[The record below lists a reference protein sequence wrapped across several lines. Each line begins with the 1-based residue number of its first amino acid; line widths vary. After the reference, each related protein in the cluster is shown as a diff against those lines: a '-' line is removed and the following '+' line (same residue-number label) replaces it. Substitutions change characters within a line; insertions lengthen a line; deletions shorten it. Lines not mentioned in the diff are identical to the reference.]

1 MHYYQFNIGDY
12 KSHTEHLSEM
22 EDLTYRRLL
31 DWYYLHESPIPL
43 DINEV
48 ARQIRMR
55 SHIECIAVVLREYF
69 EETERGFIHS
79 RADKEIAKA
88 GEKSDKASQSA
99 KARWEKKPNKNKDL
113 VSDANALRTQSES
126 NATQDTRHSTQD
138 TKPKVKKATV
148 VAPLPDWIPV
158 DSWNAFLEMR
168 IKIKKPVTPKAIE
181 LLIGKL
187 DKYRKAGQDIQAILE
202 KSIVND
208 WQDIYELKELANKSF
223 AQQTADIARTTVP
236 ATNKGPD
243 PALVKIQQDREKAV
257 PMPDHIRQQLL
268 SVTRKVS

>member
-1 MHYYQFNIGDY
+1 M
-12 KSHTEHLSEM
+12 
-22 EDLTYRRLL
+22 L

-43 DINEV
+43 DLNEV

-113 VSDANALRTQSES
+113 AFDANALRTQSES
-126 NATQDTRHSTQD
+126 NATQDTIHITQD
-138 TKPKVKKATV
+138 TVHKEKKSQDKPAKPKRKF
-148 VAPLPDWIPV
+148 PMPDDFSVSQRVRDWAV
-158 DSWNAFLEMR
+158 QKGFDRLDEHFDAFKR
-168 IKIKKPVTPKAIE
+168 KAIMNDYKYTDWDLAFME
-181 LLIGKL
+181 AIREDWAKL
-187 DKYRKAGQDIQAILE
+187 R
-202 KSIVND
+202 SRP
-208 WQDIYELKELANKSF
+208 SF
-223 AQQTADIARTTVP
+223 AQQTADIARSTVP

-257 PMPDHIRQQLL
+257 PMPAHIRQQLL